1 MQRESN
7 NFEAPTGGLL
17 ARLSI
22 PAGIIVFC
30 AVAFWLSTQFERVP
44 PILKRGI
51 QPSDFPQL
59 ILALIAILAVA
70 LMVTDKS
77 AAPEKITAMTWKT
90 VGLMVCFLILAEVDL
105 FLGLGV
111 FAAALCCLWGE
122 RRIWV
127 VAALGII
134 MPLTVFF
141 MFDVI
146 FEIRF
151 PRGLLTN
158 LWYG

>member
-1 MQRESN
+1 MQRESDKV
-7 NFEAPTGGLL
+7 EAPTGGLL
-17 ARLSI
+17 VRLSI

-70 LMVTDKS
+70 LMVTDTS
-77 AAPEKITAMTWKT
+77 DAPEKITPMTWKT

-105 FLGLGV
+105 FLGLGA

-122 RRIWV
+122 RRIRV
-127 VAALGII
+127 MAALGII

-141 MFDVI
+141 FFDLI